1 MLELQSLM
9 SVQDKQDA
17 RLVFILSKKSLKQ
30 CLRSYTK
37 KTHIDTVQL

>member
-17 RLVFILSKKSLKQ
+17 RLVFILSKKSLKVFEK
-30 CLRSYTK
+30 LYK
-37 KTHIDTVQL
+37 KHIDTVQL